1 MDSSNSSVEIV
12 PGMDLFNVPTEG
24 EPPDPSTALSE
35 HTEPISP
42 FSEVSPTN
50 NINSTST
57 LSLINGSIPCV
68 PMEGGIYEGGEYRYR
83 GIDLATLE
91 VTPAGDIRLPLVHRT
106 VIEALYWAQKRSP
119 EFVFPQ
125 ATLVEALRNT
135 MRQIGLVRSENL
147 LDLLY
152 QNGVFANSY
161 LIFIFIN
168 FS

>member
-12 PGMDLFNVPTEG
+12 PGMDLVNGPTEG
-24 EPPDPSTALSE
+24 EPPAPSTALSE
-35 HTEPISP
+35 TTEPISP
-42 FSEVSPTN
+42 LSEVSPTI
-50 NINSTST
+50 NINSTT
-57 LSLINGSIPCV
+57 TISLTNGSNPCL

-83 GIDLATLE
+83 GVDLSTLE
-91 VTPAGDIRLPLVHRT
+91 VTPAGDILLPLVHPT

-152 QNGVFANSY
+152 QNGVFAISNFVLNS
-161 LIFIFIN
+161 FT
-168 FS
+168 